1 MSQLRA
7 WATGRLDRL
16 VREGSPTGPGAARNL
31 LLHDQLWRVLDPE
44 QVSDRT
50 DRYQQNRRIS
60 SVRYEFDGGHT
71 AEQTLDTS
79 PGTRALQQISVPPV
93 VTRHVRVVILSSEP
107 GSPAGTQPP
116 TDKVAISEV
125 SVS

>member
-7 WATGRLDRL
+7 WSTGRLDRL

-31 LLHDQLWRVLDPE
+31 LLHDQLWRALDADPA
-44 QVSDRT
+44 DGT

-60 SVRYEFDGGHT
+60 SVRYEFDGGQT